1 IILTENSLLKTSVI
15 VDIIGALPRVVFV
28 NPFRRAL
35 PYANVETQC
44 IASLLYFQGVDTAN
58 KRHNV
63 TPPQNPK

>member
-1 IILTENSLLKTSVI
+1 SFNIILTENSLLKTSVI

-35 PYANVETQC
+35 PYA
-44 IASLLYFQGVDTAN
+44 ISLLPFQGVDTAN
-58 KRHNV
+58 KRYNV